1 MTKMT
6 TILLGTVA
14 AVAIASTASA
24 GVTLVHHGKAPG
36 FHHAPVNRASVV
48 LYDQNDSDDGIGI
61 VSQNFESSFDQYDAQ
76 AADDFSVPAGARWKI
91 KEVDVTGVYFNGS
104 GPAASENVT
113 FYKDHHGRPGKD
125 VGSYTVTGADSFG
138 SFVIDLGKGQPVR
151 GGTDGRTYWVSV
163 QANLD
168 FFAGGEWGW
177 ENRTTTSGGAAQ
189 WQNPGDGFATGCST
203 WGDENVCI
211 PDGQGDHMFT
221 IRGVDHSG

>member
-14 AVAIASTASA
+14 ALAIAGTASA
-24 GVTLVHHGKAPG
+24 GVTLTHHGKAPG
-36 FHHAPVNRASVV
+36 FHHAPVNRANTV
-48 LYDQNDSDDGIGI
+48 LYDQNNNDDGIGI

-76 AADDFSVPAGARWKI
+76 AADDFTVPGGAKWKV

-104 GPAASENVT
+104 GPSRDENVT
-113 FYKDHHGRPGKD
+113 FYTNKHGHPGD
-125 VGSYTVTGADSFG
+125 VVATYTVAGADSFG
-138 SFVIDLGKGQPVR
+138 SYVIDLGKGTTLK
-151 GGTDGRTYWVSV
+151 GGKKGKTYWVSV

-177 ENRTTTSGGAAQ
+177 ENRTGNNGAPAQ
-189 WQNPGDGFATGCST
+189 WQNPGGGFGTGCDT

-221 IRGVDHSG
+221 LRGKAS